1 MIGAGECFDRIEL
14 EIMQTIFLRARRIVL
29 ANMQAIGWR
38 REVRGDMHLHTTG
51 IQFHHCGGV
60 DGIVHTLDA
69 DPGAGKTRQ
78 RESV

>member
-1 MIGAGECFDRIEL
+1 
-14 EIMQTIFLRARRIVL
+14 MQTIFLRARRIVL

-38 REVRGDMHLHTTG
+38 REVRGDIHLHTAG
-51 IQFHHCGGV
+51 IQLHRCGGV
-60 DGIVHTLDA
+60 DRIVHALDA